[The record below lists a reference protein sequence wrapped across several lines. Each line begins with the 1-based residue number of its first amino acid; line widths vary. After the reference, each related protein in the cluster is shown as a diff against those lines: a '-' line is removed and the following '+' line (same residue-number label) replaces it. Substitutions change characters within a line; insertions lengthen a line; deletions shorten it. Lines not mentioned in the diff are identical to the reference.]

1 MTRPKQPTMLGFASL
16 LGAAVL
22 LTACGGMPGG
32 PGSMDT
38 VKTEGG
44 LVRGKGSEVH
54 AYLGI
59 PYAAAPTGEN
69 RWQPPQPAQR
79 WSGTRDGSAFGP
91 DCMQPAEYPELRGAG
106 MSEDCLSVNVW
117 SPAKQPGEKL
127 PVMVWIYGGGFT
139 YGSGSHPSYDG
150 EALAKRGVVVVTLN
164 YRLGLL
170 GFMAHPELSAES
182 ATRSSGN
189 YGLLDQIAALKWVQ
203 RNVAAFGGDAVKVT
217 VFGQS
222 AGAHSIS
229 TLIASPLA
237 DGLFQQAIVQSVG
250 VMRPVASL
258 KEAESFGASF
268 GSSIKDLRAIP
279 AAELVERLR
288 KSPSRGSKITTWPTL
303 SIVADGLVV
312 RQPDF
317 KAYGQG
323 QFQKVRVMVGN
334 VANEGGG
341 AARNIPVK
349 TVPEFSSYLSL
360 NFPGFE
366 TRAHQAYAI
375 TQDSQIQQALADV
388 YSDTLG
394 NSLLGVRTIPRHRH
408 T

>member
-1 MTRPKQPTMLGFASL
+1 MTRFQGYSKMQSICL

-22 LTACGGMPGG
+22 LTACAGMPGSQ
-32 PGSMDT
+32 GSMDT
-38 VKTEGG
+38 VKTESG

-59 PYAAAPTGEN
+59 PYAAAPIGEN
-69 RWQPPQPAQR
+69 RWRAPLPALK
-79 WSGTRDGSAFGP
+79 WNGIRDGSAFGP

-117 SPAKQPGEKL
+117 SPANQPGEKL

-150 EALAKRGVVVVTLN
+150 EALAKRGVVVATLN

-170 GFMAHPELSAES
+170 GFMAHPELSAEN

-189 YGLLDQIAALKWVQ
+189 YGLQDQIAALKWVQ
-203 RNVAAFGGDAVKVT
+203 RNVGAFGGDAAKVT

-229 TLIASPLA
+229 TLISSPMA
-237 DGLFQQAIVQSVG
+237 DVLFQQAIMQSVG
-250 VMRPVASL
+250 VMRPVAPL
-258 KEAESFGASF
+258 KEAENFGASI
-268 GSSIKDLRAIP
+268 GASIKDLRAVP
-279 AAELVERLR
+279 ASELVERL
-288 KSPSRGSKITTWPTL
+288 KKASARGQKIMTWPPL

-323 QFQKVRVMVGN
+323 QFQRVRVVVGN
-334 VANEGGG
+334 VANEGAGLH
-341 AARNIPVK
+341 AAFPSRQCLSSPATSMRTFPASKRGPVR
-349 TVPEFSSYLSL
+349 PM
-360 NFPGFE
+360 P
-366 TRAHQAYAI
+366 
-375 TQDSQIQQALADV
+375 
-388 YSDTLG
+388 
-394 NSLLGVRTIPRHRH
+394 
-408 T
+408 